1 MLTATPHTFL
11 FEPGVWHATG
21 TLWRADGEPLEALG
35 RTEIAHREECWLLS
49 GTLKVLG
56 APPTEFVQAYL
67 IEPPSADGT
76 LKWTFE
82 NAMFGKLAGRFAI
95 VGDSILSVYG
105 CDATGYH
112 GAEHLG
118 QLDADSYRSNGMLLL
133 KDRVVY
139 SWSMHL
145 KRAP

>member
-1 MLTATPHTFL
+1 VLAAVGDAQGARLTADRVRAGLPHR
-11 FEPGVWHATG
+11 AA
-21 TLWRADGEPLEALG
+21 WR
-35 RTEIAHREECWLLS
+35 RR
-49 GTLKVLG
+49 
-56 APPTEFVQAYL
+56 
-67 IEPPSADGT
+67 
-76 LKWTFE
+76 
-82 NAMFGKLAGRFAI
+82 LAGRFAI

-118 QLDADSYRSNGMLLL
+118 QLDADNYRSSGMLLL

-139 SWSMHL
+139 SWAMHL